1 MQLKRFRLDGQQV
14 SSRHWR
20 RGNTVKILDL
30 FCGAGG
36 AAMGYHQAGFE
47 VVGVDIAPQKRFP
60 FEFIQS
66 DWEAALST
74 IVGLWERAGEAYA
87 VHASPPCQHYSKM
100 TKKWGTEEN
109 HPDLIP
115 PVREALEALGVP
127 YVIENVEGAPLIEPV
142 TLCGTMFGLQ
152 SQGYE
157 LIRHRI
163 FESNFAL
170 AAPGPCNHHAD
181 MPKLPVYGHAGGTST
196 RDGLKFPGTDAWR
209 EGMGIDWMVGKE
221 LAESIPPAFT
231 KWIGQQLLPQMPTPC
246 AICSYP
252 FDLGKLG
259 KYGCPNCNG
268 EAD

>member
-1 MQLKRFRLDGQQV
+1 M
-14 SSRHWR
+14 
-20 RGNTVKILDL
+20 KILDL

-66 DWEAALST
+66 DWEAALHT
-74 IVGLWERAGEAYA
+74 IVDLWERTGEAYA

-127 YVIENVEGAPLIEPV
+127 YVIENVEGAPLVEPV
-142 TLCGTMFGLQ
+142 TLCGTMFNLQ

-163 FESNFAL
+163 FESNFEL
-170 AAPGPCNHHAD
+170 RAPGPCNHHAD

-231 KWIGQQLLPQMPTPC
+231 KWIGQQLLSKDAFTD
-246 AICSYP
+246 I
-252 FDLGKLG
+252 
-259 KYGCPNCNG
+259 
-268 EAD
+268 EAEHAERDGVLLELLETLAPSVAELADERERAVGYWYA